1 MIYEFQGKRPR
12 LGKNVFVAPGA
23 ILLGDVT
30 LEDEVNIWF
39 NTVVRGDVNS
49 ITIGAGTNIQ
59 DMCMLHVT
67 SGKYPLII
75 GSDVIVGHRAVLHG
89 CTIKSEALIGIG
101 ALVLDG
107 AVIEQG
113 AIVAAGAVVSPGT
126 IIPSNRVAVGIP
138 ARATR
143 NVSTEERQFNQINL
157 QKYKAYAHSF
167 SENVKECGR
176 SD

>member
-1 MIYEFQGKRPR
+1 MIYEFRGKRPR
-12 LGKNVFVAPGA
+12 LGKNVFIAPGA
-23 ILLGDVT
+23 ILLGDIT

-39 NTVVRGDVNS
+39 NTVARGDVNS
-49 ITIGAGTNIQ
+49 VTIGARTNIQ

-67 SGKYPLII
+67 SGKYPLTI

-89 CTIKSEALIGIG
+89 CTIESEALIGIG

-126 IIPSNRVAVGIP
+126 VIPSNRVAVGIP

-143 NVSTEERQFNQINL
+143 HVSAEEHQFNQINL
-157 QKYKAYAHSF
+157 QKYKAYAQSF
-167 SENVKECGR
+167 SENVKEYV
-176 SD
+176 